1 MGLVAGIIGAAG
13 YAGAELVRILSRHP
27 EFDLRVITSSTDEGL
42 PISELYPAFTGVCD
56 LEFEAHNTAS
66 LADCDVVFMATPH
79 TAAMTLVPGFKM
91 LVKSKI
97 G

>member
-42 PISELYPAFTGVCD
+42 PIWNSILRLRVCAI
-56 LEFEAHNTAS
+56 LNSRRT
-66 LADCDVVFMATPH
+66 TPPLLPIVMWSSWQRR
-79 TAAMTLVPGFKM
+79 TRQP
-91 LVKSKI
+91 
-97 G
+97 

>member
-42 PISELYPAFTGVCD
+42 PISELYPAFKGVC
-56 LEFEAHNTAS
+56 ES
-66 LADCDVVFMATPH
+66 
-79 TAAMTLVPGFKM
+79 
-91 LVKSKI
+91 
-97 G
+97 

>member
-42 PISELYPAFTGVCD
+42 SISELYPAFKGVCD
-56 LEFEAHNTAS
+56 LEFSVEVGSLTANFVYKFS
-66 LADCDVVFMATPH
+66 LFCI
-79 TAAMTLVPGFKM
+79 LYGK
-91 LVKSKI
+91 LCKI
-97 G
+97 HRLYRIEV